1 MSRITELKLH
11 KLAATSAH
19 KNEKSVNRNKKVIEG
34 L

>member
-11 KLAATSAH
+11 KMAATSAH
-19 KNEKSVNRNKKVIEG
+19 RDEKSVNRNKDIEG